1 MDKRSVCNRRNSGGA
16 SKSSLH
22 RWDINH
28 RARQFDLPFGLLNS
42 WNKCLMWW
50 MWLWSYLSCNLVQNH
65 LSSLMTLAYFRRL
78 KLPTEDPVK
87 IFLSSLETW
96 DSKALKGKD
105 LPEFLQASTQ
115 SWSRHWATHSWKGLS
130 QVQRLVVDKQL
141 VWFQTAHREKKIH
154 SPVLAFQFWV
164 FLISVGFLIFKY
176 FQYVHRIYNFIRV
189 ETFGDGWLP
198 EIVGEAIHGNRIDRQ
213 WNKNLM
219 SKCRNTLVSTF
230 RW

>member
-1 MDKRSVCNRRNSGGA
+1 MPYVVDVTMIISLLQPGPEPSELFDDIGLLSEAEVTYWGPRENILELFGNMGFKSPEREGFAWVSA
-16 SKSSLH
+16 SLYPKLISSLGNPQLE
-22 RWDINH
+22 R
-28 RARQFDLPFGLLNS
+28 PFSSSEACCWQTTGLVS
-42 WNKCLMWW
+42 D
-50 MWLWSYLSCNLVQNH
+50 
-65 LSSLMTLAYFRRL
+65 SS
-78 KLPTEDPVK
+78 P
-87 IFLSSLETW
+87 
-96 DSKALKGKD
+96 
-105 LPEFLQASTQ
+105 
-115 SWSRHWATHSWKGLS
+115 
-130 QVQRLVVDKQL
+130 
-141 VWFQTAHREKKIH
+141 REKDTQPRF
-154 SPVLAFQFWV
+154 SFSVWV